1 MFKGKLFSEQI
12 PAAEFLCNRKK
23 VLLAW
28 EQGTGKTII
37 SLAAA
42 SKLFELGK
50 VNKALVLC
58 PSSFAWQWEDKLT
71 EFTELEYSYVKRED
85 KEAREY
91 ELESGVCILPYSL
104 YRRDY
109 EKIHKKEWDLV
120 ITDEAQ
126 EFSNPKS
133 KTRKLLLNFNRLQ
146 GPTYRWALSGTAISN
161 RLEELYSILYWVDKA
176 YLPPWPEFEKRHI
189 IRNSFGAIER
199 YRNLDGLNLYLQK
212 RVSRKTHKDMA
223 GKLPKLLTKVHT
235 LPQDKEYKE
244 KERVLLKELD
254 KVVDELTFTD
264 SGEVQGLKRS
274 PEASKA
280 FHAVKQQLSKSK
292 TTYCKEL
299 IQTILTDNPSSKI
312 VVFSFY
318 KDPLKQLA
326 EELKKSNIINSS
338 FTGDET
344 LEQKRK
350 AVDTF
355 KNEGK
360 VLLSSDAGAEGLDL
374 PFADYAIQLDVPF
387 SFRVWDQRNKR
398 IVRASSKFSSVVVN
412 YLLLEDSFESYFFE
426 QVKRKGDLASAV
438 LEGTNDDVVVKVQSL
453 RQYLHSN

>member
-1 MFKGKLFSEQI
+1 MFKGKLFSEQT

-91 ELESGVCILPYSL
+91 ELESGVCIVPYSL

-109 EKIHKKEWDLV
+109 EKIHSKEWDLI

-126 EFSNPKS
+126 EFSNTKS
-133 KTRKLLLNFNRLQ
+133 KTRKLLLALNRLQ
-146 GPTYRWALSGTAISN
+146 EPTYRWALSGTAISN
-161 RLEELYSILYWVDKA
+161 RLEELYSILYWVDKDF
-176 YLPPWPEFEKRHI
+176 LPPWPKFEKRHI
-189 IRNSFGAIER
+189 IRNSFKAIER
-199 YRNLDGLNLYLQK
+199 YKNLDGLNVYLQK

-223 GKLPKLLTKVHT
+223 GQLPKLLTKVHT
-235 LPQDKEYKE
+235 LPQDKEYRDKE
-244 KERVLLKELD
+244 ASLLKELD
-254 KVVDELTFTD
+254 KVVEDLTFTS
-264 SGEVQGLKRS
+264 SGEVEGLKRS
-274 PEASKA
+274 PEATKA
-280 FHAVKQQLSKSK
+280 FHAVKQQLSTSK
-292 TTYCKEL
+292 IPYTLDLIHNTLKE
-299 IQTILTDNPSSKI
+299 NNESKI

-318 KDPLKQLA
+318 KEPLY
-326 EELKKSNIINSS
+326 ELKKSLSSQDIVNSS

-344 LEQKRK
+344 LEEKKK
-350 AVDTF
+350 AVEVF
-355 KNEGK
+355 KKEGR

-374 PFADYAIQLDVPF
+374 PFANYAIQLDVPF
-387 SFRVWDQRNKR
+387 SYRVWDQRNKR
-398 IVRASSKFSSVVVN
+398 IVRASSKFNSVVVN
-412 YLLLEDSFESYFFE
+412 YLLLERSFESYFFE
-426 QVKRKGDLASAV
+426 IVRRKGKLAEAV
-438 LEGTNDDVVVKVQSL
+438 LEGKGDRVTMKPQSL